1 MEYTVEKFIGIKSL
15 TGALGA
21 FGKTGAKT
29 GAKGADEIAEG
40 GANAL
45 KNVGTLGTKKTR
57 TFANAADEA
66 TGVGAKVGD
75 DVVDG
80 AGTAAK
86 VVDGAGTAA
95 KVGDDVVDGAG
106 TGLKNAD
113 EMADKLTDAAKT
125 NQKLSSKIGKVL
137 KNNPGKTLAA
147 ALIIA
152 AGAAGLAFATEG
164 FNKSN
169 NQPLTIINS
178 YATTGGDEGDVTIE
192 YTADS
197 GVTVVDGDSVIVN
210 PPNDQENLS
219 SSGQVSNYFIPATIY
234 GQTIQVKTIISSSSI
249 VINYP
254 GLVGYAKKGVLTL
267 QTTMENR
274 LLDQAE
280 KGVAAAQELTGT
292 ALGTVL
298 GPFKKILGPYLI
310 YAQGCCCCI
319 CCLILISII
328 YKVSKMAK

>member
-1 MEYTVEKFIGIKSL
+1 MEYTVEKFISIKSL

-21 FGKTGAKT
+21 LGKTGAKN
-29 GAKGADEIAEG
+29 GDNIIKGVGDMAEG
-40 GANAL
+40 GAKAL
-45 KNVGTLGTKKTR
+45 NKGPVTQMKRVTTVV
-57 TFANAADEA
+57 DEA
-66 TGVGAKVGD
+66 GGLGAKVTNK
-75 DVVDG
+75 V
-80 AGTAAK
+80 AGQGGEVA
-86 VVDGAGTAA
+86 
-95 KVGDDVVDGAG
+95 
-106 TGLKNAD
+106 LKNAD
-113 EMADKLTDAAKT
+113 EMADKLTEAAKT

-152 AGAAGLAFATEG
+152 AGATGLALATEG

-280 KGVAAAQELTGT
+280 KGVAAAQELTGS

-310 YAQGCCCCI
+310 YAQGFCCCI
-319 CCLILISII
+319 CCLILLSII

>member
-1 MEYTVEKFIGIKSL
+1 MEYTVEKFITLKGL
-15 TGALGA
+15 TNALGA
-21 FGKTGAKT
+21 VVGA
-29 GAKGADEIAEG
+29 GAKGGDNIIKGADDIAEG
-40 GANAL
+40 GAKALTNAPVT
-45 KNVGTLGTKKTR
+45 KMKRGTT
-57 TFANAADEA
+57 
-66 TGVGAKVGD
+66 VGD
-75 DVVDG
+75 D
-80 AGTAAK
+80 

-106 TGLKNAD
+106 TAAKVGDDVADGAGAGLKNAD
-113 EMADKLTDAAKT
+113 EMADKLTEAAKT

-152 AGAAGLAFATEG
+152 AGATGLALATEG

-197 GVTVVDGDSVIVN
+197 GVTVVDGDSIIVN
-210 PPNDQENLS
+210 PPNEQENLL

-310 YAQGCCCCI
+310 YAQGFCCCI
-319 CCLILISII
+319 CCLILLSII